1 MLEDVKKSLRVTTN
15 HFDEEIEDLISAAK
29 EDLQYSGGINI
40 DNKDIRPL
48 IKRAIITY
56 CKAYFGY
63 DNPEAD
69 RFQESYIMI
78 KQHLALFGDYDET
91 S

>member
-1 MLEDVKKSLRVTTN
+1 MIENVKKALRITTD
-15 HFDEEIEDLISAAK
+15 HFDDEVQDLISAAK
-29 EDLQYSGGINI
+29 EDLSFSGGI
-40 DNKDIRPL
+40 DTDDEEIRPL

-91 S
+91 P

>member
-1 MLEDVKKSLRVTTN
+1 MLEDVKKALRVTTE
-15 HFDEEIEDLISAAK
+15 HFDEEIEGLINAAK

-40 DNKDIRPL
+40 DNKDNRPL

-91 S
+91 P